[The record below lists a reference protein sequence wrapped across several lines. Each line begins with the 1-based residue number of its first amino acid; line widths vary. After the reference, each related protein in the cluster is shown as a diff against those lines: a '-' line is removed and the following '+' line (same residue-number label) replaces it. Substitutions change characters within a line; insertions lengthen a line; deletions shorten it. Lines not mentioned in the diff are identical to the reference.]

1 MDEQTVKRA
10 QEIINSANGQYLPGV
25 RGHIEAIVM
34 FADEETERATKE
46 GKVMSTDL
54 AQIIASEVAEKQLAA
69 ETILAAEKI

>member
-25 RGHIEAIVM
+25 RAHIEAIVA
-34 FADEETERATKE
+34 FADEEAKRATKE

-54 AQIIASEVAEKQLAA
+54 AEIIASEVAAKLLAA
-69 ETILAAEKI
+69 ETMLVTEKI